1 MRRWRQDY
9 LNGFGHPFFMD
20 EILHQLGELV
30 LGSVPTMVLFV
41 LLVTAYGLLVRRPL
55 ARVLAERRAR
65 TLGAV
70 EQARGA
76 MATAEAETSAYE
88 EKLRNAK
95 REIFEARELKRKRWN
110 DEREAALAEVRSTA
124 QQRIQAARQE
134 IEQSAADARAKIEG
148 VSGELSSLVLN
159 AVLPGEP
166 VTAEVAQ

>member
-1 MRRWRQDY
+1 
-9 LNGFGHPFFMD
+9 MD

-41 LLVTAYGLLVRRPL
+41 LLTAVYGVLVRRPL
-55 ARVLAERRAR
+55 ERVLAERRAR

-95 REIFEARELKRKRWN
+95 REIFEAREQKRKRWN
-110 DEREAALAEVRSTA
+110 EEREAALAEVREAS
-124 QQRIQAARQE
+124 QRRIQAARQE

-148 VSGELSSLVLN
+148 VSGELSSRVLN
-159 AVLPGEP
+159 AVLPAEP
-166 VTAEVAQ
+166 VATEVAQ